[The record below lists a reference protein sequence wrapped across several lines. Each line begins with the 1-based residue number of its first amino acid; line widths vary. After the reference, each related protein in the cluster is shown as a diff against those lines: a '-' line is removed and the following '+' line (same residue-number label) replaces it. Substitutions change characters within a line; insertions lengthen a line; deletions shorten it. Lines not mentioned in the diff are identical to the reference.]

1 MIICRS
7 IRVAA
12 DGIISF
18 FLMAEEYS
26 EFIYIYIYIYVCV
39 YDFKRNAGLNELQ
52 VGIKIGGNNT
62 NNLIYVDDTTLMAES
77 EEEPLDEG
85 EGGE

>member
-1 MIICRS
+1 MLLPMALFHSFLWLRS
-7 IRVAA
+7 ILN
-12 DGIISF
+12 S
-18 FLMAEEYS
+18 
-26 EFIYIYIYIYVCV
+26 YIYIYIYVCV

>member
-1 MIICRS
+1 MIISGS
-7 IRVAA
+7 IRVPA

-26 EFIYIYIYIYVCV
+26 EFIYMYIYIYIYM

-52 VGIKIGGNNT
+52 IGIKIGGNNT
-62 NNLIYVDDTTLMAES
+62 NNLIE
-77 EEEPLDEG
+77 
-85 EGGE
+85 